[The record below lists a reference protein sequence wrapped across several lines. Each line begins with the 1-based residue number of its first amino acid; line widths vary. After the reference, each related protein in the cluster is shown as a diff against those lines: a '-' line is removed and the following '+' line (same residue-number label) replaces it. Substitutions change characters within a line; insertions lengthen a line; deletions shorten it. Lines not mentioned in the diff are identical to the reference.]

1 MKQKLKFNAVNQLSN
16 GAVIYIEG
24 EPLNSIALL
33 IKGSIR
39 IHHDGANYVVG
50 PGTFLAVN
58 DVMHGAYQSTY
69 TVQEDVMMY
78 VFSIDHKEDLEKIL
92 SINKDYSGFMVASL
106 NRIIYELG
114 KIYHEIIK
122 HGRELYKLLTDHYK
136 LYYDSASRLGYTA
149 RKPQWIDE
157 LANLERD
164 LEPDNDKI
172 NYYMECVK
180 VPIDVIKSFYS
191 VSNNMTLYQMEDQ
204 SDLINQL
211 NEILKE
217 YTKRLSLMMEYLIDD
232 SDKSLFGLIASYA
245 NEIVNANGNCS
256 HLLETLDS
264 MIDTINNLNE
274 FFENCLGRKLKINR
288 KRIEEVYHLINTGSK
303 NNDLNIQE
311 LKKYAALDAEVV
323 LENLKDSYK
332 QILNYSGIDEEIA
345 NQMQKVMLDFVNLK
359 DKTSTDDNARKIRK
373 QLTDFHYVLY
383 KAVFLKAYN
392 DKQVPRIIDMF
403 LKYGYADERLLTE
416 EQILSLYYLKEEN
429 EPIKNIYNI
438 KDWLILIYEGKKE
451 PSKNEFDQEYPEML
465 LSLKSRGMIS
475 DQQLKEFINDNERK
489 LEYEIQNMFRY
500 NNRIT
505 NGQISTFVPVLHKD
519 LLINLPDKIYL
530 TTNKIKETLDK
541 LLEIDFSVFDW
552 ELLYVDKSK
561 NIEKEYIIKRVFPDI
576 ILMPTV
582 GVNAIMW
589 QDISGRR
596 RGTPGRFILPNLF
609 EGDLFLNIVK
619 LCGRF
624 RWEMC
629 RTIEGV
635 AWNDIKYKSL
645 TSEYSDYIQFY
656 KKNKNLSEEKKEKIK
671 QQILKGRNNSREIFV
686 IDYEAW
692 IMFESSGANKLN
704 KIARE
709 ILATYCPFSKKIRE
723 QLAIQP
729 VFEEAF
735 VRFNKN
741 RQKKIREL
749 EGRYRILQKENIEI
763 TSELADTL
771 NYFKET

>member
-136 LYYDSASRLGYTA
+136 LYYESASRLGYTA

-264 MIDTINNLNE
+264 IIDTINNLNE

-303 NNDLNIQE
+303 NKDLNIQE
-311 LKKYAALDAEVV
+311 LKKHAALDAEVV

-392 DKQVPRIIDMF
+392 DRQVPRLIDMF

-438 KDWLILIYEGKKE
+438 KDWLTLIYEGKKE

-505 NGQISTFVPVLHKD
+505 NGQISTFVPVMHKD